1 MSPILEFFILA
12 GDVLAQCMF
21 IGIMAT
27 VGICVIAFG
36 VACTVWAYRKIRYHW

>member
-21 IGIMAT
+21 IGIMAA
-27 VGICVIAFG
+27 VGICLITLG
-36 VACTVWAYRKIRYHW
+36 VACAVLAYRKIRYHW